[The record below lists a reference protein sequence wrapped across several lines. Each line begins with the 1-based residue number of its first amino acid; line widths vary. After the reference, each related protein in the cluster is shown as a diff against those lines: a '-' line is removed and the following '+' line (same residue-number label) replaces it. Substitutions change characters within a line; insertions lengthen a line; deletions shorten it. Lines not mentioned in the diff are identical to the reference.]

1 MSFLGRMLGLEK
13 SPAAPSYA
21 IRHAGA
27 SAGHSQ
33 RAADLTPYVDEL
45 TLIGAKE
52 GFLSFTPGG
61 RFNPQGRHIRAREI
75 GMRLNMMGGSSLMRK
90 VYERVECQNARQLAG
105 AWEEIG
111 DWRP

>member
-1 MSFLGRMLGLEK
+1 MSFLSRVFGREK
-13 SPAAPSYA
+13 ADAPSYET
-21 IRHAGA
+21 RHAGA
-27 SAGHSQ
+27 RASLGAGNT
-33 RAADLTPYVDEL
+33 DLKPFVDEL
-45 TLIGAKE
+45 ALIGSRE

-90 VYERVECQNARQLAG
+90 VYERVACPNARQLSG